1 MSSQRKAITKTVL
14 IIVAIMVAILAMF
27 INKITT
33 PRYLSDIEL
42 KINGLDIILKEQR
55 QSVDA
60 SISGDYWML
69 LASDIDDKTVL
80 DDLHRQLKS
89 SVREK
94 VVVVYHSASEL
105 KAGANIVGKV
115 IPIIK
120 PSGEFLGYFSY
131 PYDQHKMI
139 LTLSSVVTHR

>member
-1 MSSQRKAITKTVL
+1 MSSQKKAITKTVL
-14 IIVAIMVAILAMF
+14 IIVAIMVTILVMF

-33 PRYLSDIEL
+33 PRYLSNIEL
-42 KINGLDIILKEQR
+42 KVNGLEVIRKGQR
-55 QSVDA
+55 HHVDA
-60 SISGDYWML
+60 TISGDYWML
-69 LASDIDDKTVL
+69 LAGDREDKSIL
-80 DDLHRQLKS
+80 DELHSQLKP
-89 SVREK
+89 SVRGK
-94 VVVVYHSASEL
+94 VIVVYHSASEL
-105 KAGANIVGKV
+105 KSDANIAGKI